1 MIALQTADEWPDLS
15 AGAEQQRS
23 PITSSNEPAS
33 NPHYHCSLES
43 RAELARAG
51 PFPAVESRAFP
62 GGGAPGSGSPAT
74 LAPPLSA
81 SGLQAV
87 EGGLR
92 SCWSRRSRA
101 VAALLEVSRSCC
113 GPRICRAVDAAAT
126 LSKGAAR
133 RGRGEALAHA
143 RVAVG
148 GSGWRMRA
156 ASQQPGTL
164 RGARPH
170 SRAHACASLGFPAF
184 AHSQSRSGACARYLR
199 RTRVAGFPLLQAPAS
214 GRPLLVPSLPV
225 PFLSSRNGAGAT
237 RGRAPRTRLALG
249 LALSATA
256 RLAPPRALP
265 QSLAPKAPLSSGGGG
280 GSCFRFFL
288 SLQSGVASST
298 QPPLPLPQR
307 WAAAAKG
314 FGGGDWG
321 TAETASPTVSGKGA
335 FGGPGPA
342 RRRVWGSASAGSDE
356 APGM

>member
-1 MIALQTADEWPDLS
+1 M
-15 AGAEQQRS
+15 
-23 PITSSNEPAS
+23 
-33 NPHYHCSLES
+33 
-43 RAELARAG
+43 
-51 PFPAVESRAFP
+51 
-62 GGGAPGSGSPAT
+62 
-74 LAPPLSA
+74 
-81 SGLQAV
+81 
-87 EGGLR
+87 
-92 SCWSRRSRA
+92 
-101 VAALLEVSRSCC
+101 
-113 GPRICRAVDAAAT
+113 

-156 ASQQPGTL
+156 VSQKPGTL

-170 SRAHACASLGFPAF
+170 SRAHACASLGFPAC

-214 GRPLLVPSLPV
+214 RRPFLAPSPPV
-225 PFLSSRNGAGAT
+225 PFLSSRNGAGAA
-237 RGRAPRTRLALG
+237 RGRAPGTRLALG

-256 RLAPPRALP
+256 RLAPPRALA

-314 FGGGDWG
+314 SGGGDWG
-321 TAETASPTVSGKGA
+321 TAETASAPVSGKGA
-335 FGGPGPA
+335 FGGRAP
-342 RRRVWGSASAGSDE
+342 R
-356 APGM
+356 APGSGARQARDLMKLRGCDWRLSLLFSPRPDAATAAAYVAAPGKVGRTPRDSLAGAFGRGLEGEGRLPPRLGLGAAPPLPLGVAHPCIGQGPKPRGEGMGAGWEVSLFSFPHLPAFSTATWSL

>member
-1 MIALQTADEWPDLS
+1 MALL
-15 AGAEQQRS
+15 G
-23 PITSSNEPAS
+23 
-33 NPHYHCSLES
+33 
-43 RAELARAG
+43 
-51 PFPAVESRAFP
+51 V
-62 GGGAPGSGSPAT
+62 GSPAT
-74 LAPPLSA
+74 LAPSLSA

-101 VAALLEVSRSCC
+101 AAALLEVSRSCC
-113 GPRICRAVDAAAT
+113 GPPICRAVDAAAT

-156 ASQQPGTL
+156 VCQKPGTL

-170 SRAHACASLGFPAF
+170 SRVHACASLGFPAC
-184 AHSQSRSGACARYLR
+184 AHSQSHSGACARYLR

-214 GRPLLVPSLPV
+214 RRPFLAPSPPV
-225 PFLSSRNGAGAT
+225 PFLSSRNGAGAAW
-237 RGRAPRTRLALG
+237 GRAPQTRLALG

-256 RLAPPRALP
+256 RLAPPRALA

-280 GSCFRFFL
+280 GGSCFRFFL
-288 SLQSGVASST
+288 SLRSGVASST

-314 FGGGDWG
+314 SGGGDWEQRRLPLLPSWVRG
-321 TAETASPTVSGKGA
+321 HLGAGPRAPRGLGLGKRGI
-335 FGGPGPA
+335 
-342 RRRVWGSASAGSDE
+342 
-356 APGM
+356 